1 MNDPLQTIFE
11 LNFKNNLFPQNS
23 RYYGIETSTMKTQ
36 DGKTVIYL
44 RRRFVPQPEMFA
56 LLQEH
61 SVQQDDRLDNL
72 AAKYFGDPLLF
83 WRICDANSAIKP
95 DELIETIGKI
105 LRITLP
111 EGISG
116 AISG

>member
-1 MNDPLQTIFE
+1 MKDPLQAIYE
-11 LNFKNNLFPQNS
+11 LNFKNNLFLQNS
-23 RYYGIETSTMKTQ
+23 RYYGIETATMKTQ

-44 RRRFVPQPEMFA
+44 RRRFVPQPERFA

-83 WRICDANSAIKP
+83 WRISDANSAIKP

-105 LRITLP
+105 LRITMP

>member
-1 MNDPLQTIFE
+1 MKDPLQTIYE
-11 LNFKNNLFPQNS
+11 LNFKNSLFQQNS

-36 DGKTVIYL
+36 EGRTVIYL
-44 RRRFVPQPEMFA
+44 RRRFLPQPEKLAFI
-56 LLQEH
+56 QEH
-61 SVQQDDRLDNL
+61 SVHQDDRLDNL

-95 DELIETIGKI
+95 DELIETIGRI
-105 LRITLP
+105 LRITMP

-116 AISG
+116 LSGE